1 MSIYGCSFVAKVRWK
16 KNLFWKNIFV
26 FYKIYI
32 ICRKKCFYMEKKFYN
47 ENVFYWKKTFFTE
60 KNINENVKNI
70 YLISEIYF
78 YTENVCVTNKIKIF
92 LKYIFI
98 PQKKTFLIIKSI
110 FIKTSLWN
118 QSFGS
123 SQSVVFLEPALPKNI
138 NELLEKKSVRVFI
151 LSKVKK
157 RRLET

>member
-1 MSIYGCSFVAKVRWK
+1 MEIWQNSQDNTYARGSLIKIQASARVAGLQEIQSVNIQFLFADSIIISVIWKSVWMFKARGYGCSFVAKLTWN
-16 KNLFWKNIFV
+16 KNFFFWKNICV

-78 YTENVCVTNKIKIF
+78 YTENVCVTNKI
-92 LKYIFI
+92 
-98 PQKKTFLIIKSI
+98 
-110 FIKTSLWN
+110 
-118 QSFGS
+118 
-123 SQSVVFLEPALPKNI
+123 
-138 NELLEKKSVRVFI
+138 
-151 LSKVKK
+151 
-157 RRLET
+157 